1 MNVRIG
7 HRGDR
12 WVELGAWHA
21 VTGEA
26 RRFCDAT
33 GALLFLRER
42 MTAGDIRALRGLLTR
57 VSAASRP
64 LDDAAL
70 LRLVAHCLHS
80 RTLKAVVWH
89 ERRYGVTQQIEA
101 WQAPRV
107 ELPAPAPRESAPVP
121 ELPIAPPP
129 PRPAPVP
136 ELSDGEAQAIALRK
150 AARSGVACC
159 EICQQVQPPAP
170 AEPALLADSDPD
182 RQAEALREAARDGLP
197 FCEVCQRT
205 PSPAPPRPPPTARPV
220 PAAPQPSPP
229 PVDAMPADSDPVA
242 QAETLRA
249 AASEGTP
256 FCAICQRAPAA
267 S

>member
-26 RRFCDAT
+26 HRFCDAT

-42 MTAGDIRALRGLLTR
+42 MTPGDIRALRGLLTR
-57 VSAASRP
+57 VTATNRP

-89 ERRYGVTQQIEA
+89 ERRYGVALKIET
-101 WQAPRV
+101 WQPARV
-107 ELPAPAPRESAPVP
+107 ELPAPAPRESAPVD

-129 PRPAPVP
+129 PAPVPVP

-150 AARSGVACC
+150 AARDGV
-159 EICQQVQPPAP
+159 
-170 AEPALLADSDPD
+170 
-182 RQAEALREAARDGLP
+182 P
-197 FCEVCQRT
+197 FCEECQST
-205 PSPAPPRPPPTARPV
+205 
-220 PAAPQPSPP
+220 PSPP
-229 PVDAMPADSDPVA
+229 PVDKGPVDALPANNDPVA
-242 QAETLRA
+242 QAEALWA
-249 AASEGTP
+249 AASDGTP
-256 FCAICQRAPAA
+256 FCAICQRASAA